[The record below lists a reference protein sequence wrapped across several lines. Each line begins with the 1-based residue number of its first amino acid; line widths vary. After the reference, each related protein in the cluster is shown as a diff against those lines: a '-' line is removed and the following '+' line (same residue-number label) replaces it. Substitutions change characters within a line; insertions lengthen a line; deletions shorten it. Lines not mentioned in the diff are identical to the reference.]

1 MVYCCGGGD
10 VMPELPE
17 VETTR
22 LGVLPLLGGR
32 RVSAVH
38 VHDARLRRPVTR
50 GLAGIL
56 VGQRLRDV
64 ERRAKYLLFQFE
76 SGTLLVHL
84 GMSGSL
90 RVVPRSA
97 PKLPHDHVE
106 IEFGAARVLRL
117 RDPRRFGL
125 VLWTTDSPA
134 AHVLLNKLGPEP
146 FDAQFSGA
154 YLFERSRG
162 RSLAVKNFIM
172 DGHVVVGVGNIYA
185 SEALFGAGIHPARAA
200 GRVSRARYDVL
211 AEQARAV
218 LSASIEAGGTTLRD
232 FMRNDGEPGYFSQN
246 LKVYGRAGEACG
258 LCGATIA
265 MKVIGQRSSF
275 FCGKCQR

>member
-1 MVYCCGGGD
+1 
-10 VMPELPE
+10 MPELPE

-22 LGVLPLLGGR
+22 RGVLPLLGGR
-32 RVSAVH
+32 RVTAVAVH
-38 VHDARLRRPVTR
+38 DRRLRQPVTR
-50 GLAGIL
+50 DLAGIL

-97 PKLPHDHVE
+97 PRLPHDHVE
-106 IEFGAARVLRL
+106 IEFGAERVLRL

-125 VLWTTDSPA
+125 VLWTTDPPA
-134 AHVLLNKLGPEP
+134 EHELLNRLGPEP
-146 FDAQFSGA
+146 FDTSFGGA
-154 YLFERSRG
+154 YLFDKSRG

-172 DGHVVVGVGNIYA
+172 DAHVVVGVGNIYA
-185 SEALFGAGIHPARAA
+185 SEALFRAGIHPSRAA
-200 GRVSRARYDVL
+200 GRVSRARYDEL
-211 AEQARAV
+211 ALQARAV

-246 LKVYGRAGEACG
+246 LKVYGRTGEACVV
-258 LCGATIA
+258 CGGPIA
-265 MKVIGQRSSF
+265 MEVIGQRSSF

>member
-1 MVYCCGGGD
+1 
-10 VMPELPE
+10 MPELPE

-22 LGVLPLLGGR
+22 RGVLPLLGGR
-32 RVSAVH
+32 RVTAVQ
-38 VHDARLRRPVTR
+38 VHDRRLRQPVTA

-56 VGQRLRDV
+56 VSQRLIAV
-64 ERRAKYLLFQFE
+64 ERRAKYLLFVFE
-76 SGTLLVHL
+76 RGTLLVHL

-97 PKLPHDHVE
+97 PRLPHDHVE

-125 VLWTTDSPA
+125 VLWTREDPA
-134 AHVLLNKLGPEP
+134 GHVLLRKLGPEP
-146 FDAQFSGA
+146 FADGFSGQ

-162 RSLAVKNFIM
+162 RTLAVKNFVM
-172 DGHVVVGVGNIYA
+172 DAHIVVGVGNIYA
-185 SEALFGAGIHPARAA
+185 SEALFRAAIHPGRAA
-200 GRVSRARYDVL
+200 GRVSRARYDALALHAVTVL
-211 AEQARAV
+211 RE
-218 LSASIEAGGTTLRD
+218 SIEAGGTTLRD

-246 LKVYGRAGEACG
+246 LKVYGREGCACEV
-258 LCGATIA
+258 CGTAIA